1 MGPASAGEKE
11 PMSQSQQMYWVCS
24 DVLSL
29 ILQLRNSRDL
39 PAPDILQRR
48 VLGLFDTM
56 MQNGKE
62 ARIPEQDMV
71 DAKFALA
78 AFADEIIYHSTW
90 PGKTQWLS
98 NPLQLQFFGLN
109 TAGDGFFSNLDSL
122 YGQRNRAHVAQI
134 YFLCL
139 ALGFQGKYRLRQQE
153 GLPAVVE
160 GVGNFVALS
169 EGGGDVLA
177 PNAERKDGGGGAVR
191 RELPFL
197 AIALGTL
204 VVAVIIVLI
213 LYLVVSYQAG
223 EVADGIKKL
232 VQSSK

>member
-1 MGPASAGEKE
+1 
-11 PMSQSQQMYWVCS
+11 MSLSQTMYFVCS

-56 MQNGKE
+56 MQNGRE
-62 ARIPEQDMV
+62 ARIPEQDMIDV
-71 DAKFALA
+71 KFALA
-78 AFADEIIYHSTW
+78 AFADEVIFNSTW
-90 PGKTQWLS
+90 PGRTQWLQ
-98 NPLQLQFFGLN
+98 NPLQFQFFQLN
-109 TAGDGFFSNLDSL
+109 TAGDGFFAHLDSL
-122 YGQRNRAHVAQI
+122 YGQRGRNHVAQI

-153 GLPAVVE
+153 GLGAVIE
-160 GVGNFVALS
+160 GVGNYIALS
-169 EGGGDVLA
+169 EGGGDALA

-197 AIALGTL
+197 AIALGLLVLAVLVVIVLRL
-204 VVAVIIVLI
+204 VVA
-213 LYLVVSYQAG
+213 SDASD
-223 EVADGIKKL
+223 VADEIKKL
-232 VQSSK
+232 LSTGR

>member
-1 MGPASAGEKE
+1 
-11 PMSQSQQMYWVCS
+11 MSLSQTTYWVCS

-48 VLGLFDTM
+48 VLGLFETM
-56 MQNGKE
+56 MQNGRE
-62 ARIPEQDMV
+62 ARIPEQDMI

-78 AFADEIIYHSTW
+78 AFADEIIYHSNW

-98 NPLQLQFFGLN
+98 NPLQLQFFQIN
-109 TAGDGFFSNLDSL
+109 TAGDGFFTNLDNL
-122 YGQRNRAHVAQI
+122 YGQRGRAHVAQI

-153 GLPAVVE
+153 GLTAVVE
-160 GVGNFVALS
+160 GLGNFVALS
-169 EGGGDVLA
+169 EGGGEVLA

-197 AIALGTL
+197 AVALGFL
-204 VVAVIIVLI
+204 VLAVVIIII
-213 LYLVVSYQAG
+213 LRVVIGMSADS
-223 EVADGIKKL
+223 VAESIQKMLGK
-232 VQSSK
+232 

>member
-1 MGPASAGEKE
+1 
-11 PMSQSQQMYWVCS
+11 MSLSQQMYWVCS

-29 ILQLRNSRDL
+29 ILQLRASRDL

-48 VLGLFDTM
+48 VLGLFETM
-56 MQNGKE
+56 MQNGRE
-62 ARIPEQDMV
+62 ARIAEQDMI

-78 AFADEIIYHSTW
+78 AFADEIIYHSSW

-98 NPLQLQFFGLN
+98 NPLQLQFFQLN
-109 TAGDGFFSNLDSL
+109 TAGDGFFTNLDSL

-153 GLPAVVE
+153 GLAAVVE

-191 RELPFL
+191 RELPFV
-197 AIALGTL
+197 AIALGFLVLAVIVVIVLRL
-204 VVAVIIVLI
+204 VVGFDAD
-213 LYLVVSYQAG
+213 G
-223 EVADGIKKL
+223 VADAMRKL
-232 VQSSK
+232 VQGSK

>member
-1 MGPASAGEKE
+1 
-11 PMSQSQQMYWVCS
+11 MSLSQTMYWVCS

-56 MQNGKE
+56 MQNGRE
-62 ARIPEQDMV
+62 ARIPEQDMI

-78 AFADEIIYHSTW
+78 AFADEIIYNSTW

-98 NPLQLQFFGLN
+98 NPLQLQFFQLN
-109 TAGDGFFSNLDSL
+109 TAGDTFFSNLDNL
-122 YGQRNRAHVAQI
+122 HGQRGRTHVAQI

-139 ALGFQGKYRLRQQE
+139 ALGFQGKYRLRGQEQLGAIAE
-153 GLPAVVE
+153 GL
-160 GVGNFVALS
+160 GNYVALS

-177 PNAERKDGGGGAVR
+177 PNAERKDAGGGAVR
-191 RELPFL
+191 RELPF
-197 AIALGTL
+197 
-204 VVAVIIVLI
+204 VAVALSFFVLALVIVIVLRLI
-213 LYLVVSYQAG
+213 VGSN
-223 EVADGIKKL
+223 ADSVIEQIQKL
-232 VQSSK
+232 FGK

>member
-1 MGPASAGEKE
+1 
-11 PMSQSQQMYWVCS
+11 MSLSQTMYWVCS

-29 ILQLRNSRDL
+29 ILQLRSSRDL
-39 PAPDILQRR
+39 PAPDILQKR
-48 VLGLFDTM
+48 VLNLFETM
-56 MQNGKE
+56 MQNGRE

-71 DAKFALA
+71 DAKYALA

-98 NPLQLQFFGLN
+98 NPLQLQFFQLN
-109 TAGDGFFSNLDSL
+109 TAGDGFFTNLDNL
-122 YGQRNRAHVAQI
+122 HGQRGRAHVAQI

-153 GLPAVVE
+153 GLGAVVE
-160 GVGNFVALS
+160 GLGNYVALS
-169 EGGGDVLA
+169 EGGGEVLA

-197 AIALGTL
+197 AVALGFFVLAL
-204 VVAVIIVLI
+204 VVVIVLRLI
-213 LYLVVSYQAG
+213 VGSNAEG
-223 EVADGIKKL
+223 VADSIQKL
-232 VQSSK
+232 LGAGK

>member
-1 MGPASAGEKE
+1 
-11 PMSQSQQMYWVCS
+11 MSLSQQMYWVCS

-29 ILQLRNSRDL
+29 ILQLRASRDL

-48 VLGLFDTM
+48 VLGLFETM
-56 MQNGKE
+56 MKNGAE
-62 ARIPEQDMV
+62 ARIPEQDMI

-98 NPLQLQFFGLN
+98 NPLQLQFFQLN
-109 TAGDGFFSNLDSL
+109 TAGDGFFTNLDNL
-122 YGQRNRAHVAQI
+122 HGQRGRAHVAQI

-153 GLPAVVE
+153 GLGAVVE
-160 GVGNFVALS
+160 GLGNYVALS
-169 EGGGDVLA
+169 EGGGEMLA

-197 AIALGTL
+197 GVALGFFLLALIT
-204 VVAVIIVLI
+204 VIILS
-213 LYLVVSYQAG
+213 VVIG
-223 EVADGIKKL
+223 FKADGVVDSIGKL
-232 VQSSK
+232 LGSGK